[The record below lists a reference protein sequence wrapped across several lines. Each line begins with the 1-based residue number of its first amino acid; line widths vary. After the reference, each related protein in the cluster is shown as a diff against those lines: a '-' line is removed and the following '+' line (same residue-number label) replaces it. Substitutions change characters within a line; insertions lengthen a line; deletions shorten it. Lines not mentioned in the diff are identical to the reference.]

1 MLMGEYS
8 HTLDAKGRMIFPA
21 RLREELGG
29 TFVVTRGLDNCLYVY
44 SLAEWDKLSEK
55 LVAQP
60 FSKGSKL
67 LRFMFSKAGRV
78 EADKQGRILI
88 PINLRG
94 YAGIDKDVVVVGVG
108 NHAEIWDKDKWAEFE
123 STMDADDIA
132 KAMDEL
138 GF

>member
-21 RLREELGG
+21 RLREELGS

-44 SLAEWDKLSEK
+44 SLGEWDKLSEK

-67 LRFMFSKAGRV
+67 LRFMFAKAGRV

-88 PINLRG
+88 PANLRG
-94 YAGIDKDVVVVGVG
+94 YASIDKDVIVVGVG
-108 NHAEIWDKDKWAEFE
+108 NRAEIWDKDKWAEFE
-123 STMDADDIA
+123 SSMDADDIA